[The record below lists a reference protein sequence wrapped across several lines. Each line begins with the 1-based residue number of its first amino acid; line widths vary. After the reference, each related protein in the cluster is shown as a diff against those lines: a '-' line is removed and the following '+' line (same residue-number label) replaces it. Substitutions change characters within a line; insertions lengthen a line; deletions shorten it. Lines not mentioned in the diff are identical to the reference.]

1 MNLYIRP
8 QPLMNIING
17 KIRKQNFENRIIFSI
32 FNCKFKK
39 MSINKILLDLATT
52 FSTLTHVETIEVL
65 AELVDVRDELNS
77 CLRDLK
83 LDSTELEMRLNK
95 MMEIEEQIILLN
107 KNIRTLENA
116 LLCHESKIFERINLN
131 GVIAVLCYN

>member
-1 MNLYIRP
+1 MSLYIRP
-8 QPLMNIING
+8 QPLKNIING

-39 MSINKILLDLATT
+39 MSINKILLDLAST

-95 MMEIEEQIILLN
+95 MMEIEDQIILLN

-116 LLCHESKIFERINLN
+116 LLCHESKIFERVNLN

>member
-1 MNLYIRP
+1 
-8 QPLMNIING
+8 
-17 KIRKQNFENRIIFSI
+17 
-32 FNCKFKK
+32 
-39 MSINKILLDLATT
+39 MSINKILLDLAST

-95 MMEIEEQIILLN
+95 MMEIEDQIILLN

-116 LLCHESKIFERINLN
+116 LLCHESKIFERVNLN